1 MKLFVAFA
9 VIILSA
15 SALSL
20 NDHWENFKV
29 KHGKAYKNPIE
40 ERVRFSVFQ
49 SNLKLINEHNAKYEQ
64 GLVGYTMA
72 INQFAD
78 ITPEE
83 FKAKL
88 GMQAKNI
95 PNIKKTPHVQDV
107 NAEVPDSIDWR
118 QKGAVLGVK
127 DQGDCGSCWAFSTTD
142 SLEGQNYII
151 NGKSVGLSEQE
162 LLDCSSDYGNGDC
175 EEGGLMT
182 NAFEYIE
189 DNGIESESSYPYTG
203 RQGTCRRS
211 ASKSELKIK
220 GYKEPADNEEALRQA
235 VGTVGPISA
244 AIYAE
249 PIQFY
254 NSGIFNSKQ
263 CVNNVNYLDHG
274 ILVVGYGEENNTPYW
289 IIKNSWGASWG
300 EQGYFRLQ
308 RNAKLCGLAL
318 MTSYPVL

>member
-1 MKLFVAFA
+1 M
-9 VIILSA
+9 LSIPGDNLNNKN
-15 SALSL
+15 LSKKSEL
-20 NDHWENFKV
+20 RVYLRNL
-29 KHGKAYKNPIE
+29 YPIY
-40 ERVRFSVFQ
+40 FQ
-49 SNLKLINEHNAKYEQ
+49 
-64 GLVGYTMA
+64 
-72 INQFAD
+72 
-78 ITPEE
+78 
-83 FKAKL
+83 
-88 GMQAKNI
+88 
-95 PNIKKTPHVQDV
+95 
-107 NAEVPDSIDWR
+107 
-118 QKGAVLGVK
+118 
-127 DQGDCGSCWAFSTTD
+127 TD